1 MAEAPAGAAG
11 GRARRLGRRA
21 LAVLPPGTALVGAG
35 TAVLGLAS
43 YIQLAAAGRTLP
55 SDRMAGVSVLW
66 TLVFSVGLGLFF
78 PIEQEMTRLVAARV
92 VAGEG
97 TGPVLRR
104 GLATSLG
111 LLAAVC
117 VPVAVFAHPVANRLF
132 DGNLSLV
139 GALCAAFGALS
150 VAYVTRG
157 MLAGTGRF
165 RVYGTQLALDG
176 ALRVVFSVL
185 LAAAGT
191 HSPLLFAAVLTVPT
205 LLSVAA
211 TLPWVLRAARYGAEG
226 VSAVKPAAGAD
237 IAAAAAGVA
246 AGAVSGGDAGAAST
260 GETAGGPARTGGAT
274 ALRSSPP
281 LPWRALWSG
290 LLALIP
296 STLLAQLLVN
306 ISVISVKLLA
316 PDDTAFIT
324 ALLSAVVLA
333 RVPLFV
339 FGSLQASLLRGL
351 SEAVAAGDRAAYR
364 QLLLRTAAFTGLL
377 GGTGGVVAVALGPWL
392 VPRLFGS
399 PDLLGW
405 TDFAWLSAGT
415 LCYMLASVLGQ
426 ALQTTGGHGRQ
437 LVSWAVGTA
446 ALLAVTFSPLPIR
459 DRVEI
464 AYAVGAAITAILLS
478 IRVTY
483 AIRMQP
489 MRHFDRQAGW
499 TDAIQGTNFRDPAE
513 RPQSVE

>member
-1 MAEAPAGAAG
+1 M
-11 GRARRLGRRA
+11 
-21 LAVLPPGTALVGAG
+21 LPPGTALVGAG
-35 TAVLGLAS
+35 TAALGLAS

-78 PIEQEMTRLVAARV
+78 PVEQEVTRLVAARV

-97 TGPVLRR
+97 TAPVLRR
-104 GLATSLG
+104 GAITSLS
-111 LLAAVC
+111 LLAVVC
-117 VPVAVFAHPVANRLF
+117 VPLAVFARPIADRLF
-132 DGNLSLV
+132 DGNVSLV
-139 GALCAAFGALS
+139 GALCGAFGALS
-150 VAYVTRG
+150 VAHVTRG

-176 ALRVVFSVL
+176 ALRVFFSVL
-185 LAAAGT
+185 LAVAGVD
-191 HSPLLFAAVLTVPT
+191 SPLLFAAVLTVPT

-211 TLPWVLRAARYGAEG
+211 TLPWVLR
-226 VSAVKPAAGAD
+226 SAQPRRAGP
-237 IAAAAAGVA
+237 V
-246 AGAVSGGDAGAAST
+246 
-260 GETAGGPARTGGAT
+260 
-274 ALRSSPP
+274 
-281 LPWRALWSG
+281 LPWRALGAG

-296 STLLAQLLVN
+296 TTLLAQLLVN
-306 ISVISVKLLA
+306 ISVISVKLME
-316 PDDTAFIT
+316 PQDTAFIT

-351 SEAVAAGDRAAYR
+351 SAAVASGDRRAYR
-364 QLLLRTAAFTGLL
+364 QLLLRTSAFTGLL
-377 GGTGGVVAVALGPWL
+377 GGAGGLAAVLLGPWL

-415 LCYMLASVLGQ
+415 LCYMIASVLGQ

-437 LVSWAVGTA
+437 LLAWAVGTA
-446 ALLAVTFSPLPIR
+446 ALIGVTFSPIPIR

-464 AYAVGAAITAILLS
+464 AYAVGAAITAIILS
-478 IRVTY
+478 VRVTY
-483 AIRMQP
+483 VTRMQP
-489 MRHFDRQAGW
+489 EGHLSRQAGW
-499 TDAIQGTNFRDPAE
+499 TDAVEATERSE

>member
-21 LAVLPPGTALVGAG
+21 VDVLPPGTALVGAG
-35 TAVLGLAS
+35 TVVLGLAS

-104 GLATSLG
+104 GLASSLG

-117 VPVAVFAHPVANRLF
+117 VPVAVFARPIADRLF
-132 DGNLSLV
+132 DGELSLV

-150 VAYVTRG
+150 LAYAGRG

-165 RVYGTQLALDG
+165 TAYGAQLALDG
-176 ALRVVFSVL
+176 VLRVVCSVL
-185 LAAAGT
+185 LAVAGT
-191 HSPLLFAAVLTVPT
+191 HAPLPFAAVLVVPT

-211 TLPWVLRAARYGAEG
+211 TLPWVLRAARYGARDAAG
-226 VSAVKPAAGAD
+226 VRGARAAAGPAAGPL
-237 IAAAAAGVA
+237 AGGG
-246 AGAVSGGDAGAAST
+246 AGAPGAPAAS
-260 GETAGGPARTGGAT
+260 GPVVRPGGST
-274 ALRSSPP
+274 ALRPVPP

-306 ISVISVKLLA
+306 VSVISVKLLA

-364 QLLLRTAAFTGLL
+364 QLLLRTATFTGLL

-405 TDFAWLSAGT
+405 ADFAWLSAGT

-437 LVSWAVGTA
+437 LLSWAVGTA
-446 ALLAVTFSPLPIR
+446 ALLAVTASPLPIR

-464 AYAVGAAITAILLS
+464 AYAAGAAITAVMLS

-483 AIRMQP
+483 AIRKQP
-489 MRHFDRQAGW
+489 PRHFDRQAGW
-499 TDAIQGTNFRDPAE
+499 TDALSGTNAMEPAD